1 MNIHYLQHVPF
12 EGPEQVSAWAE
23 QKGHQLRGS
32 LLYENGRLPSTSEFD
47 MLVILG
53 GPMGAYDEER
63 FLWLGQEKKLI
74 QESVR
79 RNKLVLGI
87 CLGAQLLAEA
97 LGGRV
102 YRNEEKEIGW
112 YPVTLTEESRES
124 SFFQELPDIFV
135 PFHWHG
141 DTFALPPGAKHIA
154 RSAGCVHQAFE
165 YADCAI
171 GLQFHLESSE
181 SSIRRLIQH
190 CPGDIGQGRFIQRPE
205 DMVGQ
210 AELLDAS
217 NAILFLLLDALEK
230 KYGIMDKSL

>member
-12 EGPEQVSAWAE
+12 EGPEQVSAWAQ
-23 QKGHQLRGS
+23 QKGHQLTGS
-32 LLYENGRLPSTSEFD
+32 LLYENGRLPSISEFD

-53 GPMGAYDEER
+53 GPMGAYEEER
-63 FLWLGQEKKLI
+63 FPWLAQEKKLI

-102 YRNEEKEIGW
+102 YQNKEKEIGW
-112 YPVTLTEESRES
+112 FPVTLTEKSRQS
-124 SFFQELPDIFV
+124 SFFKELPDIFV

-154 RSAGCVHQAFE
+154 RSPGCENQAFE
-165 YADCAI
+165 YGDCAI
-171 GLQFHLESSE
+171 GLQFHLESTD
-181 SSIRRLIQH
+181 SSIRRLIRH
-190 CPGDIGQGRFIQRPE
+190 CPDDIGQGLFIQRTE
-205 DMVGQ
+205 GMVGQ
-210 AELLDAS
+210 TERLDAS
-217 NAILFLLLDALEK
+217 NAILFLLLDAVEK
-230 KYGIMDKSL
+230 KYGRQEKSL